1 MIEIQNSK
9 FSSFF
14 KISFNSTNTSQNCQ
28 DSKFEQIFAELSR
41 FKKSSSHFFDQI
53 FTKSNYQN
61 SKSFSLF
68 RSLLR
73 FSQNCQNSRSF
84 FLFDPKIS
92 TKFSPLPL
100 SLFLRSKFPQDRGKI
115 HQFTKKKRM
124 GRKWRKNKITRCRPS
139 LTGPPADSL
148 ASKIPF
154 FLSRNPS
161 FPDLPARREGKFG
174 LSTPLERSGGL
185 EERGS
190 QLGETW
196 PKKKTGTIFRKTK
209 ARSKSRK
216 TEKEPARPAG
226 LHTLT
231 SDWSS

>member
-84 FLFDPKIS
+84 FDP
-92 TKFSPLPL
+92 
-100 SLFLRSKFPQDRGKI
+100 KFPQNSPLFLSLSFSVQNFLKI
-115 HQFTKKKRM
+115 VEKFTNSRKKKEWEENGER
-124 GRKWRKNKITRCRPS
+124 TR
-139 LTGPPADSL
+139 LQGVVPP
-148 ASKIPF
+148 
-154 FLSRNPS
+154 
-161 FPDLPARREGKFG
+161 
-174 LSTPLERSGGL
+174 
-185 EERGS
+185 
-190 QLGETW
+190 
-196 PKKKTGTIFRKTK
+196 
-209 ARSKSRK
+209 
-216 TEKEPARPAG
+216 
-226 LHTLT
+226 
-231 SDWSS
+231 

>member
-53 FTKSNYQN
+53 FTKSNYQD
-61 SKSFSLF
+61 SKSFLSISSSIFTKLSKF
-68 RSLLR
+68 KILLR
-73 FSQNCQNSRSF
+73 SE
-84 FLFDPKIS
+84 IS

>member
-100 SLFLRSKFPQDRGKI
+100 SLSLSLVQNFLKIVEKFTNSR
-115 HQFTKKKRM
+115 KKKEWEENGER
-124 GRKWRKNKITRCRPS
+124 TR
-139 LTGPPADSL
+139 LQGVVPP
-148 ASKIPF
+148 
-154 FLSRNPS
+154 
-161 FPDLPARREGKFG
+161 
-174 LSTPLERSGGL
+174 
-185 EERGS
+185 
-190 QLGETW
+190 
-196 PKKKTGTIFRKTK
+196 
-209 ARSKSRK
+209 
-216 TEKEPARPAG
+216 
-226 LHTLT
+226 
-231 SDWSS
+231 

>member
-100 SLFLRSKFPQDRGKI
+100 SPFKIFSRSWKNSPI
-115 HQFTKKKRM
+115 HEKKRM